1 MLLNCKA
8 ILKSALLG
16 WALSYAAQA
25 VPVVTLND
33 LVGDA
38 TSIPNFVHGW
48 QFTTNSDISVTA
60 LGFFDEAQDGLV
72 DAHDV
77 GIFSAAGTLLASA
90 TVPSGLAAPLI
101 NQFRYVA
108 IAPLLLASGQTFRIG
123 AIYNTGSDR
132 LIAFNPTGLAIDPA
146 ITKSPLRFF
155 VNSAT
160 LADPSGSAAGNG
172 SFGPNFDFVLA
183 ATGAPEING
192 LSSVA
197 LGFTFLLL
205 SLAEGRRKAPVAS

>member
-1 MLLNCKA
+1 MLLSCRA
-8 ILKSALLG
+8 ILKISILG
-16 WALSYAAQA
+16 LALSCAVQA
-25 VPVVTLND
+25 VPVVTLNE

-38 TSIPNFVHGW
+38 TSVANFVHGW

-60 LGFFDEAQDGLV
+60 LGFFDDGQNGLV

-90 TVPSGLAAPLI
+90 TVPSGGAAPLV

-108 IAPLLLASGQTFRIG
+108 IAPLLLTSGQTFRIG
-123 AIYNTGSDR
+123 AVYNSNADP
-132 LIAFNPTGLAIDPA
+132 LVVNATGLAVDPA
-146 ITKSPLRFF
+146 ITKSPLRFAIS
-155 VNSAT
+155 SAT
-160 LADPSGSAAGNG
+160 LADPTGSFLGNG

-197 LGFTFLLL
+197 LGFTCLLL
-205 SLAEGRRKAPVAS
+205 ALAERQRKAPVAS